1 MRTLVQKE
9 CGLVRY
15 QVKQKKSARLKPLQT
30 EVQPCP
36 TPSAVKR
43 PKKTN
48 ILQITKRCERCGKL
62 STVFTAYT
70 RFCSKQCTNYAYKDK
85 LRQAKIE
92 AYKEMDEDSK
102 PTRGG
107 DNFDSDGNQGSAKSR
122 PESVISSKEF
132 LTPTEAARL
141 LGLSRSTVYRYL
153 ASNALRCAQF
163 KGKTLIRRRDI
174 DSLFDPPHDYQKRQE
189 KERAPITEFY
199 TTAEIVA
206 KYNVS
211 TGHIFNIAKTEN
223 IPKVFS
229 RGRNLWSKKHIDK
242 YFARRAPDEEITEWY
257 SVRDIQKKFGMT
269 PSAIYSFVYTL
280 AIPKKKVRREVF
292 YSKKHF
298 DIAKGIARCETKQY
312 YTVQEATEKYHITR
326 DQLYHYVKRYSIP
339 KQQKGRYVKIS
350 RKELDALFAPV
361 L

>member
-1 MRTLVQKE
+1 
-9 CGLVRY
+9 
-15 QVKQKKSARLKPLQT
+15 
-30 EVQPCP
+30 
-36 TPSAVKR
+36 
-43 PKKTN
+43 
-48 ILQITKRCERCGKL
+48 
-62 STVFTAYT
+62 
-70 RFCSKQCTNYAYKDK
+70 
-85 LRQAKIE
+85 
-92 AYKEMDEDSK
+92 MDEESK
-102 PTRGG
+102 PTRGR
-107 DNFDSDGNQGSAKSR
+107 DNFESDGNQGSAKSR
-122 PESVISSKEF
+122 PESVISSKEY

-199 TTAEIVA
+199 TTAEIAA

-211 TGHIFNIAKTEN
+211 TGHIFNIAKTKN

-242 YFARRAPDEEITEWY
+242 YFAGRAPDEEITEWY

-269 PSAIYSFVYTL
+269 TSAIYSFVCNL
-280 AIPKKKVRREVF
+280 AIPKKKVKREVF

-298 DIAKGIARCETKQY
+298 DIAKGIARRETPQY

-339 KQQKGRYVKIS
+339 KQQKGRYVRIS
-350 RKELDALFAPV
+350 RKELDALFAPPV